1 MTVAAMEATGDDQVL
16 TPFSDDEL
24 REVAQILGSGQED
37 GSVQDLVLSSEVIGE
52 KNKALEKEVQDVERE
67 VLDECL

>member
-1 MTVAAMEATGDDQVL
+1 MEATGDDQVL

-24 REVAQILGSGQED
+24 REVAQILGSGQEE
-37 GSVQDLVLSSEVIGE
+37 GSVQDLVLSGEVIGE
-52 KNKALEKEVQDVERE
+52 KNKVLEKEVQDVERE